1 MALRLK
7 GSTGN
12 ERDAANAYRPKL
24 YLGMDRDLREQYERT
39 IRTMDRRG
47 PRCTLVLSFWV
58 IAFDPQGE
66 RHRRRR
72 P

>member
-1 MALRLK
+1 MA
-7 GSTGN
+7 STGK
-12 ERDAANAYRPKL
+12 ERDAANASRPKL
-24 YLGMDRDLREQYERT
+24 YVGIDRDIREQYERA

-47 PRCTLVLSFWV
+47 PRCTFVLSTWV
-58 IAFDPQGE
+58 VAFDPQGE